1 MDTYIP
7 PFEISNEM
15 LKKVSDIMEK
25 IGKLD
30 SFTNLDKTP
39 YLRKQTKINS
49 VHSSVAIENNPLSFE
64 QVKDVINGKLVIGK
78 QKDIQE
84 VKNAYKAY
92 EMLKD
97 INPYSIDDLKKVHG
111 VMTFLVEEVS
121 GEFRTS
127 SEGVFDDNG
136 NCIFVCP
143 PGDRVNSLMNDLFEW
158 LNENKDTIHPLI
170 LSSIFHY
177 EFVFIHPFTNGNGR
191 TVRLWQKS
199 ILYKWK
205 DIFEYLPIESKI
217 HKYQD
222 EYYDSIA
229 KCHKNANSNVFIEFM
244 LKMID
249 ETLDEAISTSHLPI
263 TNETININKLLDVME
278 SSKPMTATEIMEKL
292 GIKSKETLRG
302 QYLDP
307 AIKQG
312 LVSLTIPD
320 KPTSKNQMYYK
331 N

>member
-1 MDTYIP
+1 MDKYIP

-49 VHSSVAIENNPLSFE
+49 VHSSVAIENNPLSLE
-64 QVKDVINGKLVIGK
+64 QVKDVINGKLVIGE

-111 VMTFLVEEVS
+111 VMTLLVEEVS

-191 TVRLWQKS
+191 TVRLWQNS

-278 SSKPMTATEIMEKL
+278 SGKPMTATEIMEKL

-312 LVSLTIPD
+312 LVSLTIPN

>member
-1 MDTYIP
+1 MDKYIP

-49 VHSSVAIENNPLSFE
+49 VHSSVAIENNPLSLE
-64 QVKDVINGKLVIGK
+64 QVKDVINGKLVIGE

-191 TVRLWQKS
+191 TVRLWQNS

-217 HKYQD
+217 HKYQE

-229 KCHKNANSNVFIEFM
+229 ICHKNANSNVFIEFM

-278 SSKPMTATEIMEKL
+278 SGKPMTATEIMVKL

>member
-1 MDTYIP
+1 MDKYIP

-15 LKKVSDIMEK
+15 LKIVSDIMEK

-49 VHSSVAIENNPLSFE
+49 VHSSVAIENNPLSLE
-64 QVKDVINGKLVIGK
+64 QVKDVINGKLVIGE

-127 SEGVFDDNG
+127 SKGVFDDNG

-143 PGDRVNSLMNDLFEW
+143 PGDRVNLLMNDLFKW

-191 TVRLWQKS
+191 TVRLWQNS

-263 TNETININKLLDVME
+263 TNETININKLLEVME
-278 SSKPMTATEIMEKL
+278 SGKPITSTEIMEKL

>member
-1 MDTYIP
+1 MDKYIP

-49 VHSSVAIENNPLSFE
+49 VHSSVAIENNPLSLE
-64 QVKDVINGKLVIGK
+64 QVKDVINGKLVIGE

-121 GEFRTS
+121 GEFRTT

-191 TVRLWQKS
+191 TVRLWQNS

-263 TNETININKLLDVME
+263 TNETININTLLVVME
-278 SSKPMTATEIMEKL
+278 SGKPMTATEIIEKL
-292 GIKSKETLRG
+292 GIKSKVIVL
-302 QYLDP
+302 
-307 AIKQG
+307 I
-312 LVSLTIPD
+312 
-320 KPTSKNQMYYK
+320 
-331 N
+331 

>member
-1 MDTYIP
+1 M
-7 PFEISNEM
+7 
-15 LKKVSDIMEK
+15 
-25 IGKLD
+25 
-30 SFTNLDKTP
+30 
-39 YLRKQTKINS
+39 TK
-49 VHSSVAIENNPLSFE
+49 F
-64 QVKDVINGKLVIGK
+64 
-78 QKDIQE
+78 
-84 VKNAYKAY
+84 
-92 EMLKD
+92 
-97 INPYSIDDLKKVHG
+97 
-111 VMTFLVEEVS
+111 
-121 GEFRTS
+121 
-127 SEGVFDDNG
+127 
-136 NCIFVCP
+136 IF
-143 PGDRVNSLMNDLFEW
+143 
-158 LNENKDTIHPLI
+158 
-170 LSSIFHY
+170 
-177 EFVFIHPFTNGNGR
+177 
-191 TVRLWQKS
+191 
-199 ILYKWK
+199 YKWK

-249 ETLDEAISTSHLPI
+249 ETLDEVISTSHLPI

-278 SSKPMTATEIMEKL
+278 SGKPMTATEIMEKL

>member
-1 MDTYIP
+1 MNKYTP

-15 LKKVSDIMEK
+15 LQKVSDIMEK

-30 SFTNLDKTP
+30 SYSNLDKTP

-49 VHSSVAIENNPLSFE
+49 IHSSVAIENNPLSLE
-64 QVKDVINGKLVIGK
+64 QVKDVINGKLVVGE

-84 VKNAYKAY
+84 VKNAYKTY

-111 VMTFLVEEVS
+111 VMTFLVEDVS
-121 GEFRTS
+121 GEFRTTP
-127 SEGVFDDNG
+127 EGVFDENG

-143 PGDRVNSLMNDLFEW
+143 KGDRVNILMNDLFEW
-158 LNENKDTIHPLI
+158 LNKNKDTIHPLI

-191 TVRLWQKS
+191 MVRLWQNS
-199 ILYKWK
+199 ILYQWK
-205 DIFEYLPIESKI
+205 NIFEYLPIESKI

-222 EYYDSIA
+222 EYYNSIA
-229 KCHKNANSNVFIEFM
+229 QCHKNANSNVFIEFM

-278 SSKPMTATEIMEKL
+278 TGKPMTANEIMEKL
-292 GIKSKETLRG
+292 EIKSKETLRG
-302 QYLDP
+302 RYLDP

-312 LVSLTIPD
+312 LVNLTIPD

>member
-1 MDTYIP
+1 MDKYIP

-39 YLRKQTKINS
+39 YLRKQTKIKS
-49 VHSSVAIENNPLSFE
+49 VHSSVAIENNPLSLE
-64 QVKDVINGKLVIGK
+64 QVKDVINGKLVIGE

-191 TVRLWQKS
+191 TVRLWQNS

-263 TNETININKLLDVME
+263 TNETININKLLEVME
-278 SSKPMTATEIMEKL
+278 SGKPITSTEIMEKL

-307 AIKQG
+307 AIKQS

>member
-1 MDTYIP
+1 MDKYIP

-49 VHSSVAIENNPLSFE
+49 VHSSVAIENNPLSLE
-64 QVKDVINGKLVIGK
+64 QVKDVINGKLVSGE

-191 TVRLWQKS
+191 TVRLWQNS

-249 ETLDEAISTSHLPI
+249 ETLDEAISTSHIPI

-312 LVSLTIPD
+312 LINLTIPD

>member
-1 MDTYIP
+1 MDKYIP

-49 VHSSVAIENNPLSFE
+49 VHSSVAIENNPLSLE
-64 QVKDVINGKLVIGK
+64 QVKDVINGKLVIGE

-111 VMTFLVEEVS
+111 VMTFLVEEVF
-121 GEFRTS
+121 GEFRTT

-143 PGDRVNSLMNDLFEW
+143 PGDRVNSLMHDLFEW
-158 LNENKDTIHPLI
+158 LNENKDIIHSLI

-177 EFVFIHPFTNGNGR
+177 EFIFIHPFTNGNGR
-191 TVRLWQKS
+191 TVRLWQNS

-263 TNETININKLLDVME
+263 TNETININKLLEVMK
-278 SSKPMTATEIMEKL
+278 SGKPMTATEIMEKL

>member
-1 MDTYIP
+1 MDKYIP

-49 VHSSVAIENNPLSFE
+49 VHSSVAIENNPLSLE
-64 QVKDVINGKLVIGK
+64 QVKDIINGKLVIGE

-92 EMLKD
+92 ELLKD

-143 PGDRVNSLMNDLFEW
+143 PEDRVNILMNNLFEW
-158 LNENKDTIHPLI
+158 LNENKDIIHPLI

-191 TVRLWQKS
+191 TVRLWQNS

-205 DIFEYLPIESKI
+205 EVFEYLPIESKI
-217 HKYQD
+217 HKYQE
-222 EYYDSIA
+222 EYYNSIA
-229 KCHKNANSNVFIEFM
+229 ECHKNANSNLFIEFM

-249 ETLDEAISTSHLPI
+249 ETLDEAISTSHLPL

-278 SSKPMTATEIMEKL
+278 FGKPMTATEIMEKL
-292 GIKSKETLRG
+292 GIKSKETFRG
-302 QYLDP
+302 QYLNH

-320 KPTSKNQMYYK
+320 KPTSKNQRYYK

>member
-1 MDTYIP
+1 MDKYIP

-30 SFTNLDKTP
+30 SFSNLDKTP

-49 VHSSVAIENNPLSFE
+49 VHSSVAIENNPLSLE
-64 QVKDVINGKLVIGK
+64 QVKDVINGKLVIGE

-121 GEFRTS
+121 GEFRTTP
-127 SEGVFDDNG
+127 EGVFDENG

-143 PGDRVNSLMNDLFEW
+143 PGDRVNSLMIDLFAW
-158 LNENKDTIHPLI
+158 LNENKNTIHPLI

-191 TVRLWQKS
+191 MVRLWQNS

-222 EYYDSIA
+222 EYYKSIA
-229 KCHKNANSNVFIEFM
+229 ECHKNANSNLFIEFM

-249 ETLDEAISTSHLPI
+249 ETLEEAISTSHLPI

-312 LVSLTIPD
+312 LVNLTIPD